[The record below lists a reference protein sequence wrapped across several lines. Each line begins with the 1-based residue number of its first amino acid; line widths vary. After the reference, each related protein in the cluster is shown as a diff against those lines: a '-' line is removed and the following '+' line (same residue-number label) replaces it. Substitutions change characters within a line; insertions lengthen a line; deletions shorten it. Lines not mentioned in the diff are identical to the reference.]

1 MLQSC
6 VDCKIQQS
14 LLETGRVGDRN
25 CLVEGRDRAGTLL
38 PERRNGGWVWVA
50 RDSLQP
56 CRARTMS
63 TTTFSKVGARHTC
76 MRPCAACASLNCRT
90 ISRRRPRTRA
100 KSAKFV
106 GRPVAVVGP
115 RGERG
120 SGLFLSA
127 GQGADDGTSSSR
139 SCSHRRFWGRKVEP
153 LVAVHEERVQSRVQ
167 EHHRSG
173 VCNAQHPGRRQ
184 DNQGPNMGHGCG
196 PGPIQPQL
204 HCMRIC
210 WREPRTISDCIHLR
224 RFC

>member
-1 MLQSC
+1 
-6 VDCKIQQS
+6 
-14 LLETGRVGDRN
+14 
-25 CLVEGRDRAGTLL
+25 LL
-38 PERRNGGWVWVA
+38 PGRRNRGWVWVA
-50 RDSLQP
+50 LKDPQP

-63 TTTFSKVGARHTC
+63 TTTFSKVGARYTC

-90 ISRRRPRTRA
+90 ISRRRPRTKGEICEVCRA
-100 KSAKFV
+100 TRCSCGPE
-106 GRPVAVVGP
+106 GR
-115 RGERG
+115 ERG
-120 SGLFLSA
+120 SGLFFSA

-167 EHHRSG
+167 EHHRCG

-210 WREPRTISDCIHLR
+210 WR
-224 RFC
+224 